1 MITSDHGCGWG
12 NGMERKFV
20 GDYLPESLKEEN

>member
-20 GDYLPESLKEEN
+20 GDYLPGEFERG